1 MKFLVYSEVNARQIG
16 DSLGQSEYSYYFV
29 LKEFLPILES
39 LGTVTVVENPKTEI
53 DRLYAQ
59 SKAAGEPCV
68 FLSFS
73 PPHKT
78 ELKLRCPTVPVLA
91 WEFDSIPNEAWLGDR
106 RQDWRVGLSRC
117 SRAITHSGLTVEAIS
132 AVMGPNYPVI
142 SIPAPVWDKY
152 AALRERQVLAQAT
165 SRTCIR
171 VKTGVVLDTH
181 DVSLAPYM
189 PDQQS
194 VASAVAVARKQEAA
208 EQKAATLPKRREESL
223 LRITYRYFLEWRNLV
238 GRALFQEWMSSGKR
252 WLLRQPNVEPL
263 AAKPVIESPLPL
275 WQLSE
280 HQLELSGVVFTSLF
294 NPYDGRKNWVDML
307 TAFCAAFRDKPDA
320 TLVFKLGHAEYQS
333 AMNDILMCMARL
345 PTFQCRV
352 VLVQG
357 FLEGKDFEALI
368 EATSFVVNASHGEGQ
383 CLPLMEFLSCGKPAV
398 APCHSAMVDYID
410 TEVAF
415 VVDSWLDATAW
426 SHDARKAFRTCRH
439 QIDWE
444 SLVDAYRA
452 AYNCITE
459 TPERYAHMSH
469 NAVERMRNHC
479 SRAVATERLRHFLN
493 LEEAPTP

>member
-1 MKFLVYSEVNARQIG
+1 MKFLVYSEVTAHRIG
-16 DSLGQSEYSYYFV
+16 ASLGQSEYSYYFV
-29 LKEFLPILES
+29 LKEFLPVLES
-39 LGTVTVVENPKTEI
+39 LGTVTVIENPKVEV
-53 DRLYAQ
+53 DALYAR
-59 SKAAGEPCV
+59 SKADGEPCV
-68 FLSFS
+68 FLSFA

-91 WEFDSIPNEAWLGDR
+91 WEFDTIPSEAWLGDR
-106 RQDWRVGLSRC
+106 QQDWRVALKRC
-117 SRAITHSGLTVEAIS
+117 GRAITHCGLTVEAIL
-132 AVMGPNYPVI
+132 AVMGPDYPVT
-142 SIPAPVWDKY
+142 SIPAPIWDKY
-152 AALRERQVLAQAT
+152 APLRERGTLAQAI
-165 SRTCIR
+165 SRTSIR
-171 VKTGVVLDTH
+171 IKSGVVLDTH

-194 VASAVAVARKQEAA
+194 VASAVALARKQEAA
-208 EQKAATLPKRREESL
+208 EQKATALPKSRDESL
-223 LRITYRYFLEWRNLV
+223 LRITYRYFLEWRKLV
-238 GRALFQEWMSSGKR
+238 GGDLFQEWMLSSKR
-252 WLLRQPNVEPL
+252 WLMRKPQVAPL
-263 AAKPVIESPLPL
+263 ALKPVMASTLPI

-280 HQLELSGVVFTSLF
+280 HTLELTGVVFTALF

-345 PTFQCRV
+345 PKFQCRV

-357 FLEGKDFEALI
+357 FLEGKDFDALI

-383 CLPLMEFLSCGKPAV
+383 CLPLMEFLSCGRPAV
-398 APCHSAMVDYID
+398 SPRHSAMVDYID

-439 QIDWE
+439 QINWE

-452 AYNCITE
+452 AYCCITQ
-459 TPERYAHMSH
+459 TPERYAQMSH
-469 NAVERMRNHC
+469 NAVERMRKHC
-479 SRAVATERLRHFLN
+479 SRAAATERLRHFLN
-493 LEEAPTP
+493 LEETSMP